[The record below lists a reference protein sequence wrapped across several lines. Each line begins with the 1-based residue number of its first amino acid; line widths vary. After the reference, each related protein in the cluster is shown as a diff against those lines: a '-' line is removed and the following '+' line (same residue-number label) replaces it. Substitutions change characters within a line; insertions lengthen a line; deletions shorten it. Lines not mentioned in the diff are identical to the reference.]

1 MVCAG
6 EGRRTRARRA
16 TTACRHGGTPTHGPG
31 ERRRPRARRA
41 TTSCRAAE
49 PGARALAATLGGPG
63 LIADGPRR
71 QRSAACHS
79 GGDIISTV
87 PCGHRS
93 SERERERKERGREE
107 ERSERCRPAIASR
120 AQCTRLPPP
129 LLAFWSCKCR
139 AEPLL
144 KPLPSSPAD
153 DRGACRSAGASSCE
167 GCVRYRGAVQILIAQ
182 VEL

>member
-1 MVCAG
+1 MCR
-6 EGRRTRARRA
+6 GRAKNACQKGDDRVSSRRNAHAWPTGKAKTACQKGDDLLSCRRARRESA
-16 TTACRHGGTPTHGPG
+16 RCNSW
-31 ERRRPRARRA
+31 RPRAYRGRA
-41 TTSCRAAE
+41 TPAAQRCLPQWRGYYLHGSLRAQV
-49 PGARALAATLGGPG
+49 
-63 LIADGPRR
+63 I
-71 QRSAACHS
+71 
-79 GGDIISTV
+79 
-87 PCGHRS
+87 
-93 SERERERKERGREE
+93 RERERKERGREE